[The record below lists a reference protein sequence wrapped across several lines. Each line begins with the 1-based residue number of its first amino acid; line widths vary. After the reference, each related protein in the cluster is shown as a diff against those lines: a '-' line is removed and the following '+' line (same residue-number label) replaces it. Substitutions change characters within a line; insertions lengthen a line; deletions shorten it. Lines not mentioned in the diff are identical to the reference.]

1 MAKWGGTG
9 AESLKTSIDNIFG
22 QNGRIL
28 LGDYDTKLVSCTADG
43 ASVNFGHLILSGLL
57 TRLGQD
63 RDWLL
68 KIHCSEHKIELAV
81 KSSFQDTV
89 FSGVDEFYQA
99 NFNLLKHSGKISGL
113 VKNAASSLNIQY
125 YKLSKITGTRFV
137 GHRVNGLKKLL
148 AMWPAF
154 LTAFEN
160 AAVDQGNNMTKA
172 KVEGLLAKFRSYKML
187 CLACAYLD
195 VLEKIG
201 PSSKVFEEEGL
212 LPFEVKPSVE
222 LSILQLNDCA
232 ECAGTNDEYLDS
244 HLSRFTLQDNG
255 NGNKIV
261 KSQFLKAGHN
271 LRALDNREYVTF
283 TFENMLEL
291 KQESRMQASNAK
303 KEVALELITLLKSRF
318 ADFQEEIYSCMIHL
332 CGVMTRIVVMRISQI
347 LLLTLKYLCRKLHL
361 TQRSYWL
368 NGRHLNFL

>member
-1 MAKWGGTG
+1 
-9 AESLKTSIDNIFG
+9 
-22 QNGRIL
+22 
-28 LGDYDTKLVSCTADG
+28 
-43 ASVNFGHLILSGLL
+43 
-57 TRLGQD
+57 
-63 RDWLL
+63 
-68 KIHCSEHKIELAV
+68 
-81 KSSFQDTV
+81 
-89 FSGVDEFYQA
+89 
-99 NFNLLKHSGKISGL
+99 
-113 VKNAASSLNIQY
+113 
-125 YKLSKITGTRFV
+125 
-137 GHRVNGLKKLL
+137 
-148 AMWPAF
+148 MWPAF

-232 ECAGTNDEYLDS
+232 ECAGTNDEYLGS

-291 KQESRMQASNAK
+291 KQESRMRASNAK